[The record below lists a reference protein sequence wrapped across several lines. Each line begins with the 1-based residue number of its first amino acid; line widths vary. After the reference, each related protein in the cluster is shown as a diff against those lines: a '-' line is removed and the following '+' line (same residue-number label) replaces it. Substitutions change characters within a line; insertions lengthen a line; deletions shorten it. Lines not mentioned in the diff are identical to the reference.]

1 MGHTWVLSAPDGPHV
16 GPMNLAVR
24 VCIQISR
31 CTSAMR
37 CVVTSYEL
45 NVSCTCNSYELHMKF
60 NNNFTIIFYEMT
72 LHIKFINVISMKY
85 FNCIR
90 IM

>member
-1 MGHTWVLSAPDGPHV
+1 MGLSAPGGPHV

-31 CTSAMR
+31 STSAMK

-45 NVSCTCNSYELHMKF
+45 IGSYTCNSYELHMKF
-60 NNNFTIIFYEMT
+60 NNNFTINVYEIP
-72 LHIKFINVISMKY
+72 LHIKFINVI
-85 FNCIR
+85 
-90 IM
+90 